1 MSPKTLSV
9 WAAGIVILL
18 CLGACDGPPWAL
30 NKTPD
35 QISLRWYSDTTPS
48 GLADQVAELHCQGTG
63 RNAELVTHEQDGSA
77 DIAQY
82 RCR

>member
-1 MSPKTLSV
+1 MR
-9 WAAGIVILL
+9 AAAVAALL
-18 CLGACDGPPWAL
+18 CLGACDGPPWTL
-30 NKTPD
+30 SRSPD

-48 GLADQVAELHCQGTG
+48 AAADEAAQRHCRSTG
-63 RNAELVTHEQDGSA
+63 RNAELVAHEQDGSA